1 MVITFQAPIGKLEL
15 QNKQLYLIA
24 HQSNDRRMF
33 AIKNTISH
41 PGFIMPTMPLDVL
54 FDAEFNG
61 MLMNNEARVVL
72 YEDCD
77 HFKPSIR
84 QSFLR
89 VSIFANNRFKPSS
102 YKFKNIYFQRF

>member
-41 PGFIMPTMPLDVL
+41 PGFIMPTMPLDVH

-61 MLMNNEARVVL
+61 MLMNNEASVVL

-77 HFKPSIR
+77 HFKPSIK

-89 VSIFANNRFKPSS
+89 VSTYINL
-102 YKFKNIYFQRF
+102 